1 MKFTTLLLGCAL
13 ALGGTQ
19 ALAETKVIANVGL
32 QGSESA
38 RYDAADDRIVV
49 ANLGPRGGADD
60 GFVSL
65 FTPDG
70 VVTNLKWIE
79 GGKNGVELRDPLGV
93 FVKGESVYL
102 ADVAAIRVFDRKT
115 GAPKAT
121 HKVDGAVRLNDV
133 VVADDGTMYV
143 TDSGNDDNAGALY
156 KITAAGK
163 VSAFAARDPALER
176 PNGIAIMSDGNIV
189 HGGRGVNLVIRT
201 PQGKIVREIS
211 LPYGRMDGIVALP
224 NGALLVASQDGHN
237 VYHVPASGK
246 PTVVASDITVP
257 AAIGLDTK
265 RNRLIIPQIAAASL
279 TLVDLP

>member
-1 MKFTTLLLGCAL
+1 MNVKLTTALTACAAIAL
-13 ALGGTQ
+13 ATP
-19 ALAETKVIANVGL
+19 AFAETKVIANVGL
-32 QGSESA
+32 LGSESA
-38 RYDAADDRIVV
+38 RYDPIDDQIVV
-49 ANLGPRGGADD
+49 ANLGPRGPAAD

-65 FTPDG
+65 FNPDG
-70 VVTNLKWIE
+70 TVKTLKFIE
-79 GGKNGVELRDPLGV
+79 GGELRDPLGV
-93 FVKGESVYL
+93 FVKKDVIYL
-102 ADVAAIRVFDRKT
+102 ADVATIRTYDRKT
-115 GAPKAT
+115 GAHKASFP
-121 HKVDGAVRLNDV
+121 VPGAVRLNDV

-143 TDSGNDDNAGALY
+143 TDSGADDNAGALY

-163 VSAFAARDPALER
+163 VSEFAARDPALER

-201 PQGKIVREIS
+201 PAGKIVREIS

-224 NGALLVASQDGHN
+224 GGALLVASQDGHN
-237 VYHVPASGK
+237 VYHVPATGK
-246 PTVVASDITVP
+246 PTVVAADITVP